1 MGANIVYNIV
11 WCLFRSSLKL
21 ARLDHGCELVEIWG
35 RAASDGQHELGRI
48 LAALRGILVGEGRER
63 TYKWT
68 T

>member
-21 ARLDHGCELVEIWG
+21 ELVEIWG